1 MPVSSKFALLAAIL
15 IIVGCGL
22 LTSVLLRLQHLYLHA
37 PLRIVRTRQYP
48 AAALL
53 LVCMAAY
60 LAYLFSVWHTQRN
73 WHDLIMPAVLCG
85 AAAAMWLICAF
96 TLQPALNQLL
106 QQESISDPL
115 LGIYNH
121 HHIERRLVEEV
132 ARAQR
137 YNTPLSVFMLDV
149 DHLAQIN
156 QHYSR
161 SVGDQVLMHVAQL
174 LHEYLRESDEV
185 ARYGPDEI
193 LVVTPSTSIA
203 DAGQL
208 AERIRQ
214 RIAAQPLLLRP
225 RSEQEERVEF
235 KVSIGVATVHGGFDS
250 LEKLLQRAETALQQA
265 SSAGG
270 NRVQVS
276 EPDATP

>member
-1 MPVSSKFALLAAIL
+1 MGATLAHSAMELSSLCMNSGWNLQSLTSSPASDNTVSRGDCWLLNSSSTGTLAPHLKPGRTPGNRTGAAMPVSSKFALLAAIL

-22 LTSVLLRLQHLYLHA
+22 LTSVLLRLQRLYLHA

-85 AAAAMWLICAF
+85 AAAAMWLICTF

-137 YNTPLSVFMLDV
+137 YNTPLSVFLLDV
-149 DHLAQIN
+149 DHLAQ
-156 QHYSR
+156 
-161 SVGDQVLMHVAQL
+161 
-174 LHEYLRESDEV
+174 
-185 ARYGPDEI
+185 
-193 LVVTPSTSIA
+193 
-203 DAGQL
+203 
-208 AERIRQ
+208 
-214 RIAAQPLLLRP
+214 
-225 RSEQEERVEF
+225 
-235 KVSIGVATVHGGFDS
+235 
-250 LEKLLQRAETALQQA
+250 
-265 SSAGG
+265 
-270 NRVQVS
+270 
-276 EPDATP
+276 

>member
-1 MPVSSKFALLAAIL
+1 MPVSSKFALLAAVLIL
-15 IIVGCGL
+15 VGCGL
-22 LTSVLLRLQHLYLHA
+22 LASVLFRLHRLYLRV
-37 PLRIVRTRQYP
+37 PLRIIRTRQYP

-53 LVCMAAY
+53 AVCMAAY
-60 LAYLFSVWHTQRN
+60 LAYLFSAWNTHKN
-73 WHDLIMPAVLCG
+73 WHDMIVPAVLCG
-85 AAAAMWLICAF
+85 TAATIWLLCSF
-96 TLQPALNQLL
+96 TLQPALNLLL
-106 QQESISDPL
+106 QQEIISDPL

-121 HHIERRLVEEV
+121 RHIERRLAEEV

-137 YNTPLSVFMLDV
+137 YNSPLSVFLLDV

-156 QHYSR
+156 QRYSR
-161 SVGDQVLMHVAQL
+161 AVGDQVLIHVAQL

-203 DAGQL
+203 DAHQL

-214 RIAAQPLLLRP
+214 RIVAQPLLLHART
-225 RSEQEERVEF
+225 ENEERVEF
-235 KVSIGVATVHGGFDS
+235 SVSMGVATIQGSFDS

-265 SSAGG
+265 SRAGG
-270 NRVQVS
+270 NRVQIS
-276 EPDATP
+276 EPGAA

>member
-1 MPVSSKFALLAAIL
+1 MPVSLKFALPAAVL
-15 IIVGCGL
+15 VIVGCGL
-22 LTSVLLRLQHLYLHA
+22 LTSVLLRLRRLYLHA
-37 PLRIVRTRQYP
+37 PLRIIRSRLYP

-53 LVCMAAY
+53 LVCVAAY
-60 LAYLFSVWHTQRN
+60 LAYLFSVWHTQKN

-85 AAAAMWLICAF
+85 AAAATWVLCSF
-96 TLQPALNQLL
+96 TVQPALHQLL
-106 QQESISDPL
+106 QQESVSDPL

-137 YNTPLSVFMLDV
+137 YNTPLSVFLLNV
-149 DHLAQIN
+149 DHLARIN
-156 QHYSR
+156 EHYGR
-161 SVGDQVLMHVAQL
+161 GIGDEVLMHVAQL

-185 ARYGPDEI
+185 ARYGPNEI

-225 RSEQEERVEF
+225 RTAQEERVEF
-235 KVSIGVATVHGGFDS
+235 KVSIGVTTIHGGFDS

-276 EPDATP
+276 EPDAIA